1 MPFYERKRKNWLNY
15 DVTVHSYS
23 VLGVSPESFAG
34 KKKKEICRDLDFDNL
49 DTLHILQKYGFFSF
63 SYAIWKATY
72 DHSWLEFGGSSFILY
87 HKTSCLKCLPR
98 KEEIPVWFL
107 SWSDL
112 SSVFQEVVIVHVETG
127 DHRAKRRWGMRK
139 YNYNLM
145 VRALLWEQSPYMLV
159 FPVWN
164 QSLFSC
170 VRVLSGCSGQ
180 WIYLPPISNL
190 QPVSDGAL
198 VLCSSL
204 EPLEDTSGYKI
215 RVGGVGVCL

>member
-1 MPFYERKRKNWLNY
+1 MPFYERKRKRKNWLNY

-87 HKTSCLKCLPR
+87 HKTSCLKSLPR

-107 SWSDL
+107 SWRVIWALYFRRLWLYTWRPVITEPKED
-112 SSVFQEVVIVHVETG
+112 EV
-127 DHRAKRRWGMRK
+127 WG
-139 YNYNLM
+139 NIIT
-145 VRALLWEQSPYMLV
+145 V
-159 FPVWN
+159 
-164 QSLFSC
+164 
-170 VRVLSGCSGQ
+170 
-180 WIYLPPISNL
+180 
-190 QPVSDGAL
+190 
-198 VLCSSL
+198 
-204 EPLEDTSGYKI
+204 
-215 RVGGVGVCL
+215 